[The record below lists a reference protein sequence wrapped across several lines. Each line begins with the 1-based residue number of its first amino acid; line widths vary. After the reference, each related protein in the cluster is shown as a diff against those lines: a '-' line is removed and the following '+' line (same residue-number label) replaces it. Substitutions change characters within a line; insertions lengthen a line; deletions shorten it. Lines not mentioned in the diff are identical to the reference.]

1 MQYTEAHPINNEAAP
16 GQGCL
21 FSINMTTDF
30 ISGLEL
36 SGLFYREIIKP
47 ILDEHFDSLQY
58 SAALIGAGSE
68 VLAFDTAM
76 SRDHDW
82 GPRLKLFLNESDYS
96 TNAKAIEE
104 VLRRHLPDQF
114 RGVSVQWLISG
125 PSNNHCVEL
134 LTIRDFFLQY
144 LNFDLRGELEP
155 ADWLTFPEQKL
166 RTVVSGA
173 IYRDDIGL
181 QDCRERFRYYPFEI
195 WLYLLA
201 AGWKRIGQEEHLMG
215 RAGFVGDEIGSA
227 LIAARLVRDL
237 MRLCFLL
244 ERQYAPYA
252 KWLGT
257 AFAQL
262 KSAEELTPLLRQA
275 LLASTWAEREK
286 HLVPAY
292 EIVAAKHNAL
302 NITEPLNTKVS
313 YFYERPFRVIGGE
326 RFANALRARIA
337 DPAVKRI
344 ADRWLI
350 GSVDQFS
357 DSTDL
362 HNDAQALRFLYE

>member
-1 MQYTEAHPINNEAAP
+1 MAA
-16 GQGCL
+16 
-21 FSINMTTDF
+21 DF
-30 ISGLEL
+30 IPGLEL

-47 ILDEHFDSLQY
+47 LLDEHFDSLQH

-82 GPRLKLFLNESDYS
+82 GPRLKLFLNKSDYLA
-96 TNAKAIEE
+96 NAKAIEE
-104 VLRRHLPDQF
+104 TLQRYLPDQF
-114 RGVSVQWLISG
+114 RDFPVQWIISG
-125 PSNNHCVEL
+125 PTNNHCVEL

-144 LNFDLRGELEP
+144 LNFDIRGEIEP

-173 IYRDDIGL
+173 IYWDDIGL
-181 QDCRERFRYYPFEI
+181 QASRERFKYYPYAI

-215 RAGFVGDEIGSA
+215 RAGIAGDEIGSA

-237 MRLCFLL
+237 MRLCFLM
-244 ERQYAPYA
+244 EKQYAPYA
-252 KWLGT
+252 KWFGT

-262 KSAEELTPLLRQA
+262 KSAEELTPLLRQV
-275 LLASTWAEREK
+275 LLAPTWSEREK

-302 NITEPLNTKVS
+302 NITEALDTKAT
-313 YFYERPFRVIGGE
+313 YFHERPFRVIDGE
-326 RFANALRARIA
+326 RFTNALRAKIT
-337 DPAVKRI
+337 DPAVRRI

-362 HNDAQALRFLYE
+362 HNDARAVRCLYAG

>member
-1 MQYTEAHPINNEAAP
+1 MAA
-16 GQGCL
+16 
-21 FSINMTTDF
+21 DF
-30 ISGLEL
+30 IPGLKL

-47 ILDEHFDSLQY
+47 ILDEHFALLQY
-58 SAALIGAGSE
+58 IAALIGAGSE

-82 GPRLKLFLNESDYS
+82 GPRLELFLNESDYLA
-96 TNAKAIEE
+96 NAKVIEE
-104 VLRRHLPDQF
+104 TLRRHLPDQF
-114 RGVSVQWLISG
+114 RGYPVPWLISG
-125 PSNNHCVEL
+125 PTNHHCVEL

-144 LNFDLRGELEP
+144 LNFDIRSELEP
-155 ADWLTFPEQKL
+155 ADWFTFPEQKL
-166 RTVVSGA
+166 RTVISGA
-173 IYRDDIGL
+173 IYWDDLDL
-181 QDCRERFRYYPFEI
+181 QASRERFRYYPLGI

-201 AGWKRIGQEEHLMG
+201 AEWKRIGQEEHLMG
-215 RAGFVGDEIGSA
+215 RAGLVGDEIGSA

-237 MRLCFLL
+237 MRLCFLM
-244 ERQYAPYA
+244 EQQYAPYA

-262 KSAEELTPLLRQA
+262 KSAEELTPLLRQV
-275 LLASTWAEREK
+275 LLAPTWSEREK
-286 HLVPAY
+286 YLVPAY

-302 NITEPLNTKVS
+302 NITEVLDTKVS
-313 YFYERPFRVIGGE
+313 YFHERPFQVIDGE
-326 RFANALRARIA
+326 RFANALRAEIT
-337 DPAVKRI
+337 DPVVKRI

-362 HNDAQALRFLYE
+362 LNNAQALRCLYAG